1 MRKTV
6 RGGEMGTD
14 RSGPR
19 QQVYFQ
25 GSTPEASALFSIPAA
40 RKSERE
46 RERERKGKDI

>member
-1 MRKTV
+1 MKKAV

-25 GSTPEASALFSIPAA
+25 GSTPEASALFSILAA
-40 RKSERE
+40 RKSEG
-46 RERERKGKDI
+46 ERKGKDI

>member
-1 MRKTV
+1 
-6 RGGEMGTD
+6 MGTD

-46 RERERKGKDI
+46 RERGREKTFRDRRKAES